1 MAGCSTG
8 IRFGAS
14 LFQGH
19 IYCFSSIVEK
29 SSWIMA
35 FDQIQTGALKMIA
48 LASKIINFFAGKTGK
63 TSASPKSKVSRIF
76 KFKYSCFMDLLAS
89 NAELLD
95 IITDIEEKL
104 RGQHTFGMSYV
115 RSQATRAV
123 FHTLRMV
130 KSLDD
135 LSYHNYPMLFSVL
148 DDINIKINEE
158 ISKKKELPATDY
170 ILPYSE
176 IGKDMADWVGGKNAN
191 LGELKNK
198 VSIPAPEGFAITT
211 RACDFLLGSNELIDE
226 INRLRMNLN
235 IDDPNAVQLVSKEIQ
250 GLIVNAHVPAEL
262 QDAVMNAYKEMWEKI
277 SIRNNDPEPPHVALR
292 SSAIGE
298 DSELSYAGQYLSI
311 LNVPQEEICET
322 YKKIVASLYTPRAI
336 SYRLHKGMR
345 DEDISMSVACIE
357 MVSSMASG
365 VMYSRHPYN
374 LISNDV
380 LINAVWG
387 LGPYAVDGIVTPD
400 TYVVAKS
407 PDLKILEENIS
418 RKPVRLVSKKESGLV
433 EETVEDEKQNA
444 PCLNPDQIKLLASY
458 AVRLEDHYKYPQDIE
473 WALAPD
479 GTLLI
484 LQARPLH
491 VEDMIQKSG
500 TSSFP
505 VVDGYELLLE
515 GGAAAFPGVGFGPAF
530 HVDGEDDLLGFPEGA
545 VLFASHSAPEFVM
558 VMRKTSAII
567 TDAGS
572 VTGHMASLA
581 REFGVPTI
589 LGLENATSKIEPGTE
604 VTVDG
609 YSCRVYRGRVDEL
622 LAIQRSKESGMK
634 DTPVYQSL
642 RTIADMIVP
651 LHLVNPKAANF
662 RPEYCSTLHDIMRLA
677 HELSYVEMFKIS
689 DIVSDTNGAGAKKL
703 SAPIPLDL
711 HIIDLGGGFES
722 VSDRVSF
729 VRVDQ
734 IVSTPLKWLLKGML
748 RPDLRQNG
756 AKPVDL
762 GGFFSV
768 MREQM
773 FAPNNLADRF
783 GDRSYAIISD
793 KYLNFSSRI
802 GYHYSVLDSY
812 CGESTNKNYITFSFK
827 GGAADDIRR
836 NRRARCI
843 AIIFSKL
850 GFQVETREDRVDA
863 RYYKYEQDAIMAKLD
878 LIGRL
883 LQFTRQMDMIM
894 LSEASVETIAKS
906 FLEEKYH
913 ISPDMLKNM
922 SAGGNS

>member
-1 MAGCSTG
+1 MN
-8 IRFGAS
+8 
-14 LFQGH
+14 
-19 IYCFSSIVEK
+19 
-29 SSWIMA
+29 
-35 FDQIQTGALKMIA
+35 A
-48 LASKIINFFAGKTGK
+48 LASRILSFFTGK
-63 TSASPKSKVSRIF
+63 SRKETASSKSKVSRVF

-104 RGQHTFGMSYV
+104 RGQHIFGMSYL

-135 LSYHNYPMLFSVL
+135 LSYHNYPMLFRVL
-148 DDINIKINEE
+148 DDINIAINEE
-158 ISKKKELPATDY
+158 LGKKKELPATDY

-198 VSIPAPEGFAITT
+198 VNIPAPEGFAITT
-211 RACDFLLGSNELIDE
+211 RACDFFLRSNELIDE

-235 IDDPNAVQLVSKEIQ
+235 IDDPNAVQNVSMEIQ
-250 GLIVNAHVPAEL
+250 ELIVKAQMPNEL
-262 QDAVMNAYKEMWEKI
+262 QQAIMVAYKEMCNKI
-277 SIRNNDPEPPHVALR
+277 SMRTNDQSTPHVALR

-311 LNVPQEEICET
+311 LNVPEEDICET

-345 DEDISMSVACIE
+345 DEDIAMSVACIE
-357 MVSSMASG
+357 MVSSVASG

-407 PDLKILEENIS
+407 PDLKILEETIS
-418 RKPVRLVSKKESGLV
+418 NKPVRLVSLVESGLI
-433 EETVEDEKQNA
+433 EEVVEDDRQNS
-444 PCLNPDQIKLLASY
+444 PCLNHDQIRLLASY
-458 AVRLEDHYKYPQDIE
+458 AISLENHYKYPQDIE
-473 WALAPD
+473 WALDPN
-479 GTLLI
+479 GKLLI

-500 TSSFP
+500 SSTFP
-505 VVDGYELLLE
+505 VLEGYELLLE
-515 GGAAAFPGVGFGPAF
+515 GGAAAFPGVGCGPAF
-530 HVDGEDDLLGFPEGA
+530 IIENEDDLLKFPEGG
-545 VLFASHSAPEFVM
+545 VLVATHSAPEYVM
-558 VMRKTSAII
+558 VMRKTSAIL

-589 LGLENATSKIEPGTE
+589 LGLQNATTTIKSGMEITI
-604 VTVDG
+604 DG
-609 YSCRVYRGRVDEL
+609 YSCRVYKGRVEEL

-642 RTIADMIVP
+642 RSIADLIVP

-662 RPEYCSTLHDIMRLA
+662 RPEYCTTLHDIMRLA

-689 DIVSDTNGAGAKKL
+689 DIVSDTDGAGAKKL

-711 HIIDLGGGFES
+711 HIIDLGGGFEK
-722 VSDRVSF
+722 VSDRAQF

-734 IVSTPLKWLLKGML
+734 IASTPLKWLLNGML
-748 RPDLRQNG
+748 REDLRQNG
-756 AKPVDL
+756 AKPIDL

-773 FAPNNLADRF
+773 FASNNLADRF

-843 AIIFSKL
+843 GIIFSKL
-850 GFQVETREDRVDA
+850 GFQVETREDRIDA
-863 RYYKYEQDAIMAKLD
+863 RYYKYEQDSIKTKLD

-894 LSEASVETIAKS
+894 LSEASVEAIATN
-906 FLEEKYH
+906 FLEEKYQ
-913 ISPDMLKNM
+913 INAEMLRNM
-922 SAGGNS
+922 STGGNS

>member
-1 MAGCSTG
+1 MNT
-8 IRFGAS
+8 
-14 LFQGH
+14 L
-19 IYCFSSIVEK
+19 V
-29 SSWIMA
+29 
-35 FDQIQTGALKMIA
+35 
-48 LASKIINFFAGKTGK
+48 SKIRNFFAGKLTK
-63 TSASPKSKVSRIF
+63 SSASSKSKVSRAF

-95 IITDIEEKL
+95 IITDMEEKL
-104 RGQHTFGMSYV
+104 RGQNIFGMSYV

-135 LSYHNYPMLFSVL
+135 LSYHNYPMLFNVL
-148 DDINIKINEE
+148 NDINNRINEE
-158 ISKKKELPATDY
+158 LSKRKELPSAGY

-191 LGELKNK
+191 LGELKNR
-198 VSIPAPEGFAITT
+198 VDMPVPEGFAITT
-211 RACDFLLGSNELIDE
+211 RACDFFLGSNDLIDE

-235 IDDPNAVQLVSKEIQ
+235 VDDPNAIQGVSAEIQ
-250 GLIVNAHVPAEL
+250 KLVVNADMPGEL
-262 QDAVMNAYKEMWEKI
+262 EEAIMKAYSQMSGKI
-277 SIRNNDPEPPHVALR
+277 SQRTGKSDPPHVALR

-311 LNVPQEEICET
+311 LNVQSHEICET

-365 VMYSRHPYN
+365 VMYTRHPYN

-387 LGPYAVDGIVTPD
+387 LGPYAVDGVVTPD
-400 TYVVAKS
+400 TYIVGKS
-407 PDLKILEENIS
+407 GSMDILEENIS
-418 RKPVRLVSKKESGLV
+418 TKPVQLVSEKESGLV
-433 EETVEDEKQNA
+433 EKPVEQEKQQS
-444 PCLNPDQIKLLASY
+444 PCLNHDQIRQLASY
-458 AVRLEDHYKYPQDIE
+458 AIELEKHYKYPQDIE
-473 WALAPD
+473 WALDPN
-479 GTLLI
+479 GRILI

-491 VEDMIQKSG
+491 VEDMIEKAG
-500 TSSFP
+500 SSNFP
-505 VVDGYELLLE
+505 VIDGYELILE
-515 GGAAAFPGVGFGPAF
+515 GGAAAFPGVGYGRAF
-530 HVDGEDDLLGFPEGA
+530 PVCGDDDLVNFPEGA
-545 VLFASHSAPEFVM
+545 VLIANHSAPEFVM
-558 VMRKTSAII
+558 VMRKTSAIL

-589 LGLENATSKIEPGTE
+589 LGMERATSEIKPGE
-604 VTVDG
+604 EITVDG
-609 YSCRVYRGRVDEL
+609 YSCRVYKGRVAQL

-651 LHLVNPKAANF
+651 LYLVNPKASNF
-662 RPEYCSTLHDIMRLA
+662 APEYCSTLHDIMRLA

-689 DIVSDTNGAGAKKL
+689 DIVSDTDGAGAKKL
-703 SAPIPLDL
+703 TAPIPIDL

-722 VSDRVSF
+722 VSERARF

-734 IVSTPLKWLLKGML
+734 IVSAPLKAVLKGML
-748 RPDLRQNG
+748 REDLRHNG
-756 AKPVDL
+756 AKPIDL
-762 GGFFSV
+762 GGFLSV

-773 FAPNNLADRF
+773 FAPNNLPDRF

-793 KYLNFSSRI
+793 RYLNFSSRI

-827 GGAADDIRR
+827 GGAADDVRR

-843 AIIFSKL
+843 AIIFSQL

-863 RYYKYEQDAIMAKLD
+863 RYYKYEQTAIEAKLD

-894 LSEASVETIAKS
+894 QSEASVDMIAKS

-913 ISPDMLKNM
+913 ITLDMLQGK
-922 SAGGNS
+922 

>member
-1 MAGCSTG
+1 MN
-8 IRFGAS
+8 S
-14 LFQGH
+14 L
-19 IYCFSSIVEK
+19 V
-29 SSWIMA
+29 
-35 FDQIQTGALKMIA
+35 
-48 LASKIINFFAGKTGK
+48 SKIYNFFRGNSKK
-63 TSASPKSKVSRIF
+63 NSASSKSRVSRVF

-104 RGQHTFGMSYV
+104 RGQNIFGMSYV

-135 LSYHNYPMLFSVL
+135 LSYHNYPMLFRVL
-148 DDINIKINEE
+148 DEINLKINEE
-158 ISKKKELPATDY
+158 LSRKKELPATEFV
-170 ILPYSE
+170 LPYSE

-198 VSIPAPEGFAITT
+198 VDMPVPEGFAITT
-211 RACDFLLGSNELIDE
+211 RACDFFLRSNELIDE

-235 IDDPNAVQLVSKEIQ
+235 IDDPNAVQSVSNEIQ
-250 GLIVNAHVPAEL
+250 DLIVNAQMPDDLRTSIMH
-262 QDAVMNAYKEMWEKI
+262 AYTLMCEI
-277 SIRNNDPEPPHVALR
+277 IFRRTGDTNPPHVALR

-311 LNVPQEEICET
+311 LNVPEDEICET

-357 MVSSMASG
+357 MVSSLASG

-374 LISNDV
+374 IISNDV

-400 TYVVAKS
+400 TYIVSKS
-407 PDLKILEENIS
+407 PEMKIIDEIIS
-418 RKPVRLVSKKESGLV
+418 VKPVQLVSERESGLIEKPV
-433 EETVEDEKQNA
+433 SEDRQSS
-444 PCLNPDQIKLLASY
+444 PCLTHDQIKLLASY
-458 AVRLEDHYKYPQDIE
+458 AVQLEDHYKYPQDIE
-473 WALAPD
+473 WALDPD
-479 GTLLI
+479 GKLLI

-491 VEDMIQKSG
+491 VEDMMEKSG
-500 TSSFP
+500 KSGFP
-505 VVDGYELLLE
+505 LIEGYELLLE
-515 GGAAAFPGVGFGPAF
+515 GGAAAFPGVGYGRAF
-530 HVDGEDDLLGFPEGA
+530 HVHEDDDLTSFPDGS
-545 VLFASHSAPEFVM
+545 VLVAPHSAPEFVM
-558 VMRKTSAII
+558 VMRKTSAIL

-589 LGLENATSKIEPGTE
+589 LGMERATTDIVHGAEI
-604 VTVDG
+604 TVDG
-609 YSCRVYRGRVDEL
+609 YSCRVYSGKVEEL
-622 LAIQRSKESGMK
+622 LSIQRSKESGMK
-634 DTPVYQSL
+634 DTPVFKSL
-642 RTIADMIVP
+642 RSIADMIVP
-651 LHLVNPKAANF
+651 LHLVNPKSANF
-662 RPEYCSTLHDIMRLA
+662 APEYCTTLHDIMRLA

-722 VSDRVSF
+722 VSEKARF

-734 IVSTPLKWLLKGML
+734 IISTPLKSLLKGML
-748 RPDLRQNG
+748 REDLRQNG
-756 AKPVDL
+756 AKPIDL

-773 FAPNNLADRF
+773 FAPNNLPDRF

-827 GGAADDIRR
+827 GGAADDVRR

-843 AIIFSKL
+843 AVIFSNL

-863 RYYKYEQDAIMAKLD
+863 RFYKYEQAAIESKLD

-894 LSEASVETIAKS
+894 LSEASVEAIAKS
-906 FLEEKYH
+906 FLDEKYQ
-913 ISPDMLKNM
+913 ISPEMLRNM
-922 SAGGNS
+922 